1 MVELSRHLTAG
12 SNVVHPE
19 DAHGVKK
26 ILQSIQSLAQAAINH
41 NYLKRFSAS
50 RILALVTA

>member
-1 MVELSRHLTAG
+1 
-12 SNVVHPE
+12 VHPE